1 MNDIEDGYM
10 FWKRVDSVR
19 DQKRSLKEIVLK
31 SGLNYELVK
40 VQRSLNRVPKACD
53 VCKLAKILEVSTEWL
68 VTGDH
73 QKNPTAQESVEFE
86 ENVRLARIINK
97 ILKNDYR
104 NLREVEEFLHIGL

>member
-1 MNDIEDGYM
+1 MIDIEDGYM

-31 SGLNYELVK
+31 AGLNYELVK

-53 VCKLAKILEVSTEWL
+53 ACKLAKLLRVSTEWL

-73 QKNPTAQESVEFE
+73 QKFLTAQESTEFE
-86 ENVRLARIINK
+86 ENIRLARIINK
-97 ILKNDYR
+97 ILKSESR
-104 NLREVEEFLHIGL
+104 NLQEVEEFLHIGC